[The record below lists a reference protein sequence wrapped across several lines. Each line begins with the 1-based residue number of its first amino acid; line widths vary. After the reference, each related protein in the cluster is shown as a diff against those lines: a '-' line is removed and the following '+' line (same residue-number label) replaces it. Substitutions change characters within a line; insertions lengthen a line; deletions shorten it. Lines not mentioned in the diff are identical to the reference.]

1 MRKLLL
7 LLLLVCTAGLANAQ
21 FLTRV
26 YEESMEGNPPTG
38 VTSSGTPGFA
48 VNNTLARAGSQ
59 SMRGTYQ
66 ATTSLPDF
74 IHLTTN
80 TINTSNFSRVW
91 VYFSHICYIELS
103 DSAYLEVSRDN
114 GSTWTKVTLTNST
127 YLGASTNYLTR
138 GTFAEVSYPTGTN
151 PWVPGG
157 ASQPNNN
164 LWKDERFDI
173 SGLANNATQLQIR
186 FTVKQSFANGMGSP
200 IRSGWY
206 LDSIFVLAA
215 NSEIDPPVIAH
226 TPLSGLQIPINVPIN
241 ANITDA
247 SGVKHARVVYSVNGG
262 PVDSIDMNRVTGNQF
277 RGILAIPNAYDGDTV
292 KYRLTAMDSAFN
304 QNFAHF
310 PLNREF
316 FTDSFIVSGPP
327 RLLHTPVTGLLQSI
341 RVPISATSWDSS
353 GILSLWCYYRTQS
366 SSPYDSILLQPRGN
380 NIFSDTLEFP
390 RIVDGDTVEYYLIST
405 DNSLRKF
412 TTRFP
417 ATGTSSFTISGPPI
431 ITFLPITI
439 QGDQYSLGP
448 HVVRADINDPSGID
462 TARVRYVI
470 TRNGTPLPEQS
481 ALMSRLNPGS
491 NTFQGVIPTTQDS
504 DVICFYVE
512 ATDASVRN
520 HYARLPL
527 NSANPSCRTFRTFSG
542 LTFPFTDNF
551 DGNNIWTTRAN
562 PSSLPF
568 SRRWKRGTP
577 PAAKNLGVYSA
588 PNVWYTDSNLNYTEN
603 AAYILESPVFSF
615 NNAVNATMSFWQKRN
630 LGSGDVLTIQY
641 TTDVSSATP
650 TWTTLGTNNNDPN
663 GQNWYNASVSYNA
676 AVQPGGVL
684 PGWGGSTGGQWVKS
698 SYFLSI
704 LNLVPNVRFRFVL
717 RTDGTSNTVS
727 TGVAIDDFSIVLA
740 TSVDAGIFSVNVPSP
755 IVPGQNIS
763 GSTASAS
770 VVLRNFSPLALDS
783 LKLSFRVNSGTIRDT
798 MLRAL
803 NIQPGAFSNPII
815 LAGYTVP
822 NSYYDLCVWLTLPN
836 DSVSANDTGCLRLFG
851 IPVLNL
857 PSNDNFDGS
866 TVNFI
871 STPATAGGVNS
882 WQQGVPSK
890 PRMNAAFSAPQAWVT
905 NLTSSF
911 SPNHTAFLYSPY
923 YNFNGKYNYRLRFKM
938 RRILPSN
945 AGLRLTWA
953 SGNSTTYTTLGSTG
967 ALYSQNWYN
976 GTANV
981 NGTNGPAW
989 RTNSDSNAANGGFVN
1004 CELDLSQFNNFGQPI
1019 RFRFEFTAGAT
1030 ADVGVLIDNFELVEP
1045 APRDAG
1051 VIAFVSPNPLPDSLN
1066 AMVQV
1071 QVRIKNW
1078 GRDTLTSVPI
1088 NYTLNGVYR
1097 LATPTIFNGV
1107 IPPAGE
1113 VVAFVDSFPSPPR
1126 GNYTMCA
1133 RPFLA
1138 GDTSYA
1144 AKDSACIS
1152 VKAILPNELQI
1163 IGLLNPRPNSCIA
1176 VGTYSVRMLVR
1187 NNGHSP
1193 VTAGAM
1199 AYQYRNNAW
1208 VNENFSNVS
1217 VLPKEIDTLTFSTPL
1232 NVTRGFAPIRL
1243 ATSVTGDD
1251 VFWNDS
1257 TRATLNAIDGFKP
1270 PYFNDF
1276 EDVRRI
1282 GELCNDL
1289 RSRSWVVTN
1298 SSAGNS
1304 SPTGLELGS
1313 TSSTGWTNTNATNVW
1328 NDNVNPEHFAAT
1340 SIAINT
1346 AAINNLTVKFDH
1358 KQVVTSGAAGDTQCF
1373 FRVILVNNTTGVVTQ
1388 VSPTITTNTPNSPFV
1403 TREYELNNLYNAGDQ
1418 VLIQFQS
1425 KARNPSGGAASAAKN
1440 ANFVD
1445 NIQIYNKIP
1454 ISATVQD
1461 MEFNPGLLKKG
1472 TPTLVRALVRSS
1484 GFTPIN
1490 SVVLELK
1497 HQGVVASRDTFTF
1510 NPPLQFNQFRRVNLS
1525 TPFTPDTGSNDICVV
1540 SLLPNF
1546 IADSYTKDDTFC
1558 RAIPGLDEIAS
1569 FPYCNEFEQGS
1580 PRWQTKNAFTV
1591 RDSLSAWRLGTP
1603 NKPLIP
1609 SAFSGTRAWYVGD
1622 NGTYPVNDTS
1632 ALYTPVFKV
1641 RAGDCYKL
1649 SFKHYIVTERF
1660 DGGTVEY
1667 STDAGRNWDQL
1678 GNADGNMGTNW
1689 FNTYFINGLWN
1700 VNLLPRSVASGWSG
1714 NSLGWIT
1721 SEHPFNHQTDADV
1734 IFRFRFGSDGSVQL
1748 QGWAID
1754 DFCFEQVTSPCAIVS
1769 VQEPGA
1775 KLNRI
1780 ELYPNPSQGEVSLKF
1795 ELPSDGDFQLAL
1807 TDVSGRVVWE
1817 KAYGE
1822 IAAGQHTIS
1831 ENFQDFNSGIY
1842 FLRVNFN
1849 GQSQVQ
1855 KFILK
1860 K

>member
-38 VTSSGTPGFA
+38 VTSTGTPGFA

-66 ATTSLPDF
+66 ATASLPDF

-80 TINTSNFSRVW
+80 TINTTNFSRVW

-114 GSTWTKVTLTNST
+114 GASWTRVNFANST

-138 GTFAEVSYPTGTN
+138 GSFAEVSYPTGAN
-151 PWVPGG
+151 PWVPG
-157 ASQPNNN
+157 ATIAPNNS

-173 SGLANNATQLQIR
+173 SGLANNASQLQIR
-186 FTVKQSFANGMGSP
+186 FSVKQSFANGMGSP

-206 LDSIFVLAA
+206 LDSIYVLAA

-226 TPLSGLQIPINVPIN
+226 TPLTGLQIPINVPID
-241 ANITDA
+241 ATMTDA
-247 SGVKHARVVYSVNGG
+247 SGIKNARVVFSVNGG
-262 PVDSIDMNRVTGNQF
+262 QVDSVDMNRVSGNLF
-277 RGILAIPNAYDGDTV
+277 RGILGIPNAYDGDTV

-310 PLNREF
+310 PLNRQF

-327 RLLHTPVTGLLQSI
+327 KLFHTPVTGLLQQVRI
-341 RVPISATSWDSS
+341 PITATSWDSS
-353 GILSLWCYYRTQS
+353 GILSLWCYYRTQPS
-366 SSPYDSILLQPRGN
+366 APFDSIRLLPRGN

-390 RIVDGDTVEYYLIST
+390 RIIDGDTVEYYLIST

-412 TTRFP
+412 TTRLP
-417 ATGTSSFTISGPPI
+417 ANGTSSFTISGPPI

-448 HVVRADINDPSGID
+448 HVVRADIADPSGID
-462 TARVRYVI
+462 TARVHYVI
-470 TRNGTPLPEQS
+470 TRGGVPLPEQS
-481 ALMSRLNPGS
+481 ALMTRLNPAQ

-520 HYARLPL
+520 NYARLPL
-527 NSANPSCRTFRTFSG
+527 NISNPSCRTFRTFSG

-551 DGNNIWTTRAN
+551 DGNNIWTTRSN
-562 PSSLPF
+562 PSSLP
-568 SRRWKRGTP
+568 SARKWIRGNP
-577 PAAKNLGVYSA
+577 PTAKNLGVRSA
-588 PNVWYTDSNLNYTEN
+588 PNAWYTDSNTNYTDN

-615 NNAVNATMSFWQKRN
+615 NNAVNATLSFWQKRN
-630 LGSGDVLTIQY
+630 LGSGDVLSVQY
-641 TTDVSSATP
+641 TADVSSANP
-650 TWTTLGTNNNDPN
+650 TWTTLGNNNNDPN
-663 GQNWYNASVSYNA
+663 GQNWFNASVSYNP

-684 PGWGGSTGGQWVKS
+684 PGWGGTTGGQWIKS

-717 RTDGTSNTVS
+717 RTDGTSNS
-727 TGVAIDDFSIVLA
+727 TGVVIDDFSIVLA
-740 TSVDAGIFSVNVPSP
+740 TSVDAGVFSVNVPSP
-755 IVPGQNIS
+755 ILPGQNRS
-763 GSTASAS
+763 GSLTNPV
-770 VVLRNFSPLALDS
+770 VVLRNFSPQVLDS
-783 LKLSFRVNSGTIRDT
+783 IKLSMSVNSGPIRDT
-798 MLRAL
+798 IVKAL
-803 NIQPGAFSNPII
+803 NVQPGAFSSPIN
-815 LAGYTVP
+815 LANYSVP
-822 NSYYDLCVWLTLPN
+822 SSYYNLCVWLTLPN
-836 DSVSANDTGCLRLFG
+836 DSVSANDTICQRLFG
-851 IPVLNL
+851 IPVLSL
-857 PSNDNFDGS
+857 PSNDNFEGS
-866 TVNFI
+866 VINFI
-871 STPATAGGVNS
+871 STPAQPGGTNN
-882 WQQGVPSK
+882 WQQGVPNK
-890 PRMNAAFSAPQAWVT
+890 PNMNAAFSGTNAWVT
-905 NLTSSF
+905 NLTSNF
-911 SPNHTAFLYSPY
+911 SPNHTAFLYTPFY
-923 YNFNGKYNYRLRFKM
+923 DFNGKYNYRLRFKM
-938 RRILPSN
+938 RRILPAN
-945 AGLRLTWA
+945 AGLRITWA
-953 SGNSTTYTTLGSTG
+953 SGSSTTYTTLGSTG
-967 ALYSQNWYN
+967 ALFSENWYN
-976 GTANV
+976 GTASV

-989 RTNSDSNAANGGFVN
+989 RLNSASTPSNGGFIN
-1004 CELDLSQFNNFGQPI
+1004 CELDLSQFNNFGQPV
-1019 RFRFEFTAGAT
+1019 RFRIEFTAGAT

-1045 APRDAG
+1045 APKDAG
-1051 VIAFVSPNPLPDSLN
+1051 VTAIVSPNPLPDSLN
-1066 AMVQV
+1066 ASVLLHA
-1071 QVRIKNW
+1071 RIKNW
-1078 GRDTLTSVPI
+1078 GRDTLFSVPV
-1088 NYTLNGVYR
+1088 NFTLNGVYQM
-1097 LATPTIFNGV
+1097 PVPYVYNGV

-1113 VVAFVDSFPSPPR
+1113 VVAFVDTFPSPPR
-1126 GNYTMCA
+1126 GNYTICA

-1144 AKDSACIS
+1144 AKDSSCIS

-1176 VGTYSVRMLVR
+1176 VGTYTVRILVR

-1193 VTAGAM
+1193 VTAGSM
-1199 AYQYRNNAW
+1199 AYQYRTNAW

-1217 VLPKEIDTLTFSTPL
+1217 VLPKEIDTLVFNTPL
-1232 NVTRGFAPIRL
+1232 AVTRGFSPIRL

-1251 VFWNDS
+1251 IFWNDS
-1257 TRATLNAIDGFKP
+1257 IRATLNAIDGFKP

-1304 SPTGLELGS
+1304 SATGLELGS
-1313 TSSTGWTNTNATNVW
+1313 TSSTGWVNTTPANVW
-1328 NDNVNPEHFAAT
+1328 ADNVNPEHFAAT

-1346 AAINNLTVKFDH
+1346 LAINNLTVKFDH
-1358 KQVVTSGAAGDTQCF
+1358 KQVVTSGAVGDTQCF
-1373 FRVILVNNTTGVVTQ
+1373 FRVILVNNTTGTVTQ
-1388 VSPTITTNTPNSPFV
+1388 VSPTITTTTPNSPFV
-1403 TREYELNNLYNAGDQ
+1403 SREYELSNFYSAGDQ

-1425 KARNPSGGAASAAKN
+1425 KTRNPSGGAANASKN

-1454 ISATVQD
+1454 ISASVQD
-1461 MEFNPGLLKKG
+1461 MEFTPGLLKKG

-1490 SVVLELK
+1490 TVVLEMK
-1497 HQGVVASRDTFTF
+1497 RQGVIIARDTFTF

-1525 TPFTPDTGSNDICVV
+1525 TPFIPDTGLNDLCVV

-1558 RAIPGLDEIAS
+1558 RSIPGLDEINT
-1569 FPYCNEFEQGS
+1569 FPYCNDFELGT
-1580 PRWQTKNAFTV
+1580 PNWQTKNAFTV
-1591 RDSLSAWRLGTP
+1591 RDSLTSWRLGVP

-1609 SAFSGTRAWYVGD
+1609 TAFSGTRAWYIGD
-1622 NGTYPVNDTS
+1622 NGTYRVNDTS

-1649 SFKHYIVTERF
+1649 SFKHHVVTERF
-1660 DGGTVEY
+1660 DGGTIEY
-1667 STDAGRNWDQL
+1667 STNSGVSWDQL
-1678 GNADGNMGTNW
+1678 GTVDGLLGVNW
-1689 FNTYFINGLWN
+1689 FNTTFVNGLWN
-1700 VNLLPRSVASGWSG
+1700 NNLLPRSIASGWTG
-1714 NSLGWIT
+1714 NTLGWIS

-1734 IFRFRFGSDGSVQL
+1734 IFRFRFGSDGSTQL

-1769 VQEPGA
+1769 VNEPKA
-1775 KLNRI
+1775 PIANV
-1780 ELYPNPSQGEVSLKF
+1780 ELFPNPTQGEMSVRF
-1795 ELPSDGDFQLAL
+1795 ELPSEGNFNLAL

-1817 KAYGE
+1817 KSYGVLAPGSH
-1822 IAAGQHTIS
+1822 ILT
-1831 ENFQDFNSGIY
+1831 ENFSEFNSGMY
-1842 FLRVNFN
+1842 FLRVNFSS
-1849 GQSQVQ
+1849 QSQMQ